1 MQKPDQRNHHDH
13 RNPKKHDPAVV
24 MQVPVKES
32 STHTSSKFGDHTMR
46 RLFQEDTKFRR
57 SNLEINHI
65 SEDYREDLINHCAGA
80 ARAFIVIGS
89 SFTSKSEIP
98 GEFKSK
104 DDGGDRSERLFL
116 ATTNSPSRN
125 KNH

>member
-1 MQKPDQRNHHDH
+1 VR
-13 RNPKKHDPAVV
+13 
-24 MQVPVKES
+24 
-32 STHTSSKFGDHTMR
+32 TSSKFGDNKDAQAISGR
-46 RLFQEDTKFRR
+46 CKSFRR
-57 SNLEINHI
+57 SNLEIHHT
-65 SEDYREDLINHCAGA
+65 SEDYREDLINHCVGA

-98 GEFKSK
+98 GKFKSK
-104 DDGGDRSERLFL
+104 GDGGDRSERLFL